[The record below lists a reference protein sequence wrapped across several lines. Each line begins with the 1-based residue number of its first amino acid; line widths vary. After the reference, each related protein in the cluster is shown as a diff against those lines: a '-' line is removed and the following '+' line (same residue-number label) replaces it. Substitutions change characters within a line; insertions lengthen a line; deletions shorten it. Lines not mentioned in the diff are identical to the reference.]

1 MSSRVYYNQKDIID
15 EIQIRTGFS
24 NYHIDKV
31 LNTLSD
37 VLKERLSDTHDIVE
51 IKPFTGLKLISKHST
66 SKQISNLKDGY
77 LKSDLVMSVT
87 SHMTDYYKK
96 DIKKLY
102 KQKKSQRNVR
112 KDHSFRCGMDSIKI

>member
-51 IKPFTGLKLISKHST
+51 IKPFTGLKLMSKHST
-66 SKQISNLKDGY
+66 SKQISNFLCVSKEIPSFIHNVLPIGKYGLRISSGY
-77 LKSDLVMSVT
+77 
-87 SHMTDYYKK
+87 
-96 DIKKLY
+96 
-102 KQKKSQRNVR
+102 VR
-112 KDHSFRCGMDSIKI
+112 VKYSLL

>member
-66 SKQISNLKDGY
+66 SKQMSNLNGY
-77 LKSDLVMSVT
+77 LKSDFGISVT

-102 KQKKSQRNVR
+102 KQKKSQR
-112 KDHSFRCGMDSIKI
+112 KYT